1 MEDEKQTTALTD
13 LIAGVK
19 TEMELLYHVE
29 KEISSLK
36 ESVESFKTVKEEVK
50 ISLKTILPFYNQ
62 SHIHRL

>member
-1 MEDEKQTTALTD
+1 MEAEKQTTALTD

-36 ESVESFKTVKEEVK
+36 ESVESF
-50 ISLKTILPFYNQ
+50 ISNMD
-62 SHIHRL
+62 HIETDY